1 MLLFRRALGLA
12 RTALPSLLPNP
23 GDPGFAPKRSE
34 ANEQFTSETLNHSG
48 ISRDEWD
55 AQSQLLFLRD
65 GGSHLGSVLSSQN
78 QALEHLL
85 LMDVPMEQVR
95 QLRPEPH
102 GKVFAVAELVR
113 NRARISPG
121 PPCLLPSTGRGS
133 PGTSSRW

>member
-1 MLLFRRALGLA
+1 MLREAGRSLTGQRLRGRKPSPGELPRARSLAGGAPGGCGPMLLFRRALGLA
-12 RTALPSLLPNP
+12 KTALPSLLPNP

-78 QALEHLL
+78 
-85 LMDVPMEQVR
+85 
-95 QLRPEPH
+95 
-102 GKVFAVAELVR
+102 
-113 NRARISPG
+113 
-121 PPCLLPSTGRGS
+121 
-133 PGTSSRW
+133 